1 NPVWL
6 VVKSCD
12 DFLGSLVP
20 VEPGQDLADYEW
32 AVSADDSPH
41 ALQHV
46 RLEILDVDFDH
57 IHVHWVTRF
66 VLVES
71 HRFNVH
77 ARRALPGLPTV
88 AD

>member
-1 NPVWL
+1 
-6 VVKSCD
+6 
-12 DFLGSLVP
+12 
-20 VEPGQDLADYEW
+20 
-32 AVSADDSPH
+32 
-41 ALQHV
+41 
-46 RLEILDVDFDH
+46 
-57 IHVHWVTRF
+57 VHWVTRF